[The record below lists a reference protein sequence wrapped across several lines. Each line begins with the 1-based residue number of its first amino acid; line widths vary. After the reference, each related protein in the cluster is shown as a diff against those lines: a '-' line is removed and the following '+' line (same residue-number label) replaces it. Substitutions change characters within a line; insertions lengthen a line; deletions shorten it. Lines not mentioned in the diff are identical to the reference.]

1 MWKIKKGSEC
11 VTKTFRI
18 PVEICSTMEA
28 LAAKNNISLNSL
40 LVQSLEYA
48 LANLQQEEAT
58 ASDSC
63 HSCAAQ
69 PRHRD

>member
-18 PVEICSTMEA
+18 PVEICSTMET
-28 LAAKNNISLNSL
+28 LATKNNISLNSL

-58 ASDSC
+58 ASESC
-63 HSCAAQ
+63 HSRAAQ
-69 PRHRD
+69 RKNRD